1 MKLILTESQFKKL
14 VETRVVGGYKD
25 YQPIKDTDKIRVYHG
40 FSSYSVSYA
49 LHCLVNGI
57 SGQIRAKRIY
67 SYESGNNP
75 KGLFVSTNFDVVKRN
90 FANSGIIIE
99 FDTNVTNLEAPV
111 WKGQDSYFVQGQYT
125 QSFRDDEERNQ
136 EILRKREKYKI
147 DDPEKDYAKN
157 RISKSD
163 RPELA
168 DSIFNNSER
177 QALFIGNLNPNEIK
191 NVWFNEGYFYRR
203 RTDEPWVRYSRK
215 EFLRKYG
222 HELKNSKIPEEMDN
236 KIFKPNDDF
245 SMEKLEQ
252 RANEE
257 GWPMD
262 TLLDLLK
269 NDDYYQNM
277 FLYPK
282 QIKQFLAQ
290 VSDNN

>member
-1 MKLILTESQFKKL
+1 MKLLITESQFKYII
-14 VETRVVGGYKD
+14 ETRVIGGYKD
-25 YQPIKDTDKIRVYHG
+25 YEPIRDTDKIRVYHG
-40 FSSYSVSYA
+40 FSSHSTRYA
-49 LHCLVNGI
+49 LHALVHGL

-90 FANSGIIIE
+90 FAGSGIIIE
-99 FDTNVTNLEAPV
+99 FDTSVENLEAPV

-125 QSFRDDEERNQ
+125 QSFKDDEERNQ
-136 EILRKREKYKI
+136 EILRKRELYREK
-147 DDPEKDYAKN
+147 DPEDHYGKH

-191 NVWFNEGYFYRR
+191 TVWFNEGYFYRN
-203 RTDEPWVRYSRK
+203 RTNEPWVRYSRK

-222 HELKNSKIPEEMDN
+222 HELKNIEIPEEMNN

-252 RANEE
+252 RAKEE
-257 GWPMD
+257 MWD
-262 TLLDLLK
+262 INILIDLLK
-269 NDDYYQNM
+269 TDSYYQNM

-282 QIKQFLAQ
+282 QLKQFKELYP
-290 VSDNN
+290 